1 MILQGS
7 LSSLSGRVLLV
18 PPSESDDPFVA
29 ALRCHPETRR
39 YIPFFPEHCAPDEA
53 RDRRISREASKEIVD
68 FSIYAVTSESAPK
81 YIGATMIFN
90 IDETFK
96 SCEAGVS
103 ISPDS
108 FRGGFA
114 TDALHTVLTYAFEER
129 RLHRVVFQTATNNIR
144 MRGWLERYEATL
156 EGILRDGWSDGAG
169 GYTDACLYSILE
181 QEWTQTVKTKM
192 EERINRTTS

>member
-1 MILQGS
+1 MPWKT
-7 LSSLSGRVLLV
+7 SSGARRERTMWESGQERK
-18 PPSESDDPFVA
+18 
-29 ALRCHPETRR
+29 H
-39 YIPFFPEHCAPDEA
+39 A
-53 RDRRISREASKEIVD
+53 RDDRPTLRYREGASQVFRE
-68 FSIYAVTSESAPK
+68 ESAPK
-81 YIGATMIFN
+81 YIGATGIFN

-144 MRGWLERYEATL
+144 MRGWLERYGATL

-169 GYTDACLYSILE
+169 GYTNACLYSILE